1 MLASNPITVA
11 SDAGLKAHE
20 EHIII
25 INSSNIHLFVAREYC
40 QNFRNFRQN
49 IYDQA
54 EKAPQDRKDAAQSTI
69 DSTKII
75 EGYITN
81 CIIGEITKENLLKKL
96 FEARFS
102 FLSSRRDIIKIT
114 RENIQK
120 KRYYLYNLCPNQT

>member
-1 MLASNPITVA
+1 MK
-11 SDAGLKAHE
+11 KAE
-20 EHIII
+20 
-25 INSSNIHLFVAREYC
+25 F
-40 QNFRNFRQN
+40 
-49 IYDQA
+49 D
-54 EKAPQDRKDAAQSTI
+54 
-69 DSTKII
+69 TKII

-120 KRYYLYNLCPNQT
+120 KDTTSIIYAPTKPDL